1 MKKWNDHVLPGN
13 DITHECTIILAYSYE
28 QSLTMKKEKHI
39 GRWFLLDQMTPTP
52 PQKNYSKCINS
63 LEKTPLYP
71 LLSS

>member
-39 GRWFLLDQMTPTP
+39 GR
-52 PQKNYSKCINS
+52 
-63 LEKTPLYP
+63 
-71 LLSS
+71 